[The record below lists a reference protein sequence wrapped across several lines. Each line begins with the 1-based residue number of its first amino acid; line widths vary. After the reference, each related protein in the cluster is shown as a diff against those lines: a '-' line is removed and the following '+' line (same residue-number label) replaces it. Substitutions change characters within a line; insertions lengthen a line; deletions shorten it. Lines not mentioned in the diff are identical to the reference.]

1 MKINSETATKPLG
14 ASQLRPGHVYAR
26 SDREDLGENNV
37 WLFTDAGA
45 VVRLWDGFS
54 VPAVQCGATYREVEA
69 EVVVR

>member
-26 SDREDLGENNV
+26 GDREDLGKNNV
-37 WLFTDAGA
+37 WLFTDDGA

-54 VPAVQCGATYREVEA
+54 VSAVQCGENFREVAA
-69 EVVVR
+69 EVVIL